1 MLLRRY
7 SVPLVSTSREGGIRV
22 PLADPERAL
31 VVIDQFLHCL
41 RHLRSPEE
49 GWKGELTDPYDHT
62 DLPPRDEFGTYHE
75 YVAFLKKVVVGRQH
89 LLEQIAERIDPGGSK
104 DRFRRELIGDWD
116 SAEDAALRLR
126 GILEF
131 ETDDNR
137 ILGPRG
143 PSISAEGLHPWVW
156 KAAVNLWDDRHYK
169 QAVLE
174 AANAVELQTRLKIG
188 DGNSSGRDLYAQT
201 FSIDP
206 NRPNKLTVVG
216 PDEGTE
222 AWKSAQEGAKFLGM
236 GCSAGIRNWAAH
248 PTDKEPTEQEALEYL
263 AAYSVLARWI
273 DTAELV

>member
-1 MLLRRY
+1 M
-7 SVPLVSTSREGGIRV
+7 

-31 VVIDQFLHCL
+31 VVIVQFLHCL

-62 DLPPRDEFGTYHE
+62 DLPPRDEFGTYQE
-75 YVAFLKKVVVGRQH
+75 YVEFLKKTVVGRQR

-104 DRFRRELIGDWD
+104 DRFRRDFLGDGD
-116 SAEDAALRLR
+116 SAEEAALRLR

-131 ETDDNR
+131 ETDEKR

-143 PSISAEGLHPWVW
+143 PSLSAEGLHPWVW
-156 KAAVNLWDDRHYK
+156 KAAVNLWDNQHYK

-174 AANAVELQTRLKIG
+174 VANAVELQTRLKIG
-188 DGNSSGRDLYAQT
+188 DENSSGRDLYAHA

-206 NRPNKLTVVG
+206 NRPNRLSVVG

-236 GCSAGIRNWAAH
+236 GCSAGMRNWAAH

-273 DTAELV
+273 DTAEVV